1 MSSRTGRYRSLTASS
16 TSAPPPLTE
25 FTATLEELL
34 LILKESLQNP
44 TKSRADDITAI
55 STTVQSIRQC
65 LEKSPKPDRPRD
77 VFRHLEGFQTILN
90 TIRSV
95 SGYYHPTT
103 RSHEEKEK
111 LFHLLAATLALLS
124 DAFRG
129 HHGNRRYF
137 KKRVEGGG
145 WAALEQAIASIGFG
159 GSDFDTWSENKLFGI
174 LLAFAVDNEKLYS
187 LCQDIQGSSF
197 EKDSSPS
204 KIKPEESTK
213 APEEESAISQELV
226 SRPAALGSD
235 DDGADEVAQMIEKDI
250 CDKLKDIDGLWNP
263 DIAPTIIGFWKA
275 LPRNRP
281 LALAPT
287 SIVIILALSKISSAS
302 QANLLGLHSTGILS
316 SILPLAFDDGTG
328 LSSPEQKAVESLCG
342 SLMSLGLTSLEDARY
357 LLRNRSPR
365 AAEFLLR
372 MTKVTQNPPHIQF
385 DLSLNGYS
393 SIELPTLGR
402 PFPPLSSTAGYTFAA
417 WVYIDRF
424 DPDAHTTIFGA
435 FDLSQTCFVLA
446 YLEKDTH
453 NFILQTSV
461 TSSRPSVRFKSTI
474 FKENKWYYIAVVHRR
489 PRAITS
495 SKAALYVD
503 GEFVEQVKCQYPSL
517 PPQSNSSTD
526 SFGSF
531 SSSSSKHNPVHAFVG
546 TPQDLSSKI
555 GHGMVFS
562 KWSLASAHLFE
573 EALSDEIIAVHHRLG
588 PRYNGNFQDC
598 LGSFQTYEASA
609 ALSMRNDI
617 MHPGKDE
624 KSEIVTAIRDKAS
637 NLIPEARIVFSI
649 LPIAILGDDIQGEL
663 DMPQLVGGLSANAS
677 ANLYRLAH
685 NTGTS
690 VAINAAIPFYND
702 ALVSPN
708 GVALLKGGPV
718 VIVPQAL
725 DDAMWRLGGC
735 IAIGM
740 KLVEDAASREELVRA
755 VEIFFESIKG
765 SWRNSEA
772 MERENGYAVLAAL
785 LRGKLSST
793 PSLASGSS
801 QIGEALPTCP
811 EERDKVSFELLSV
824 VLGFVGYNHRAPEE
838 SMINN
843 PMAYRTLVADFDV
856 WRKSAPMTQKLY
868 YKQFTTFAV
877 MSKHHH
883 YNAKRL
889 ARMRIVKRFLDA
901 LKAETFSP
909 DIFPGFLEAFTVLV
923 LGNLNPEVHRS
934 LALFVTYSFHKPS
947 TSASRTPKAKYGTV
961 GNPKGGSSTPKRL
974 PINTSFDKSASASSL
989 IMSKREL
996 GRGVLQMYTD
1006 LLCEKGSTVNL
1017 KRFAKTVTNKWLLHL
1032 LAEDDAEV
1040 VVLGTKILARL
1051 LVVHGSAYVKKF
1063 TESSGG
1069 FSVMRYRLKRWWDIP
1084 TLYPIIFSI
1093 LFNYDVAEIDF
1104 ERSFDLFSLSEL
1116 FGRKSLVYPD
1126 VLPIIVSMLQQGLNT
1141 LVHNQDDPDSPHPDK
1156 SNNGPA
1162 AGQLKVPTAG
1172 SRRRSM
1178 SLTKELEARQM
1189 ATSSTDRL
1197 GGQAT
1202 VLHAVIRFLSYLH
1215 EQSQNF
1221 RDFAIA
1227 SEYVRLLLAILFPA
1241 VVNADAV
1248 SPETELNSRDSALT
1262 FDGEDVIIRPT
1273 QRGLSAPSPVVR
1285 TTNVET
1291 HLGQDIHGNSSKAK
1305 PLRRGSSFVLLTANR
1320 PALSPSPA
1328 KLTGIGQPQNAVIS
1342 QKVGNA
1348 VVEELLELT
1357 INVFLDQILER
1368 KEFPGFSLFLKVP
1381 PGFKEHQA
1389 YFESYILR
1397 NTISHVSN
1405 TIQLQ
1410 SKLLIQPKIIMNM
1423 ARFTTH
1429 ITEAI
1434 FEGWFLGGAEP
1445 FLDFAG
1451 HLLDYFQQRETSK
1464 IKSVRLCNQAIQT
1477 IRSTFLRVVLLRL
1490 SEIDAVG
1497 VTEEE
1502 AALFM
1507 NKLLYWQT
1515 IFLSAEASEGEFL
1528 KLMCYQLYMKLVDPR
1543 QKICSAAADLW
1554 RILLVQKPDETS
1566 AILVMSMDKQRLIL
1580 GFKRL
1585 MELDNESFVE
1595 WVNDHRDELDKPFFG
1610 ALSRTWEDFV
1620 NAENGKTEEALKTRL
1635 VKRKDRLRQWQ
1646 AEDRNDADVMLRHDL
1661 TSNLWGKNIYAAEHL
1676 KHQRTMQ
1683 DQQENLT
1690 FLINSFIKMGRD
1702 LHRTCGVFDNGI
1714 PCKWRLDQTEGR
1726 NRMRLRLIPDRPSSE
1741 EYKPKRKNNGPE
1753 PSIKLNTQL
1762 GPASATADVAATP
1775 VSTAIPA
1782 LDGSQD
1788 SSSGGDAAIGS
1799 GKQESE
1805 DAASVAGEEDFELI
1819 DDPNDNDDN
1828 FEDKQRKVMRSLE
1841 RGDQVQHVFNIS
1853 RIIGLEAC
1861 EGLLILGKDSLYL
1874 IDNFF
1879 QRSDGEIVDV
1889 WDAPAD
1895 ERDPYV
1901 QMISGKEIKV
1911 KPLQSTGEQES
1922 RNWKW
1927 SEVLSVSKRRFLFR
1941 DVAVEVF
1948 FTDGRS
1954 YLLTALNPALRN
1966 DLYSTMTSKAPHP
1979 GDKSSPADGEDAWR
1993 MEALK
1998 APDETPT
2005 TLSSRLAGLMNSSPW
2020 NPTMRRWA
2028 KGEISNFHYLMLVN
2042 TMAGRTF
2049 NDLTQYPVF
2058 PWIIADY
2065 TSDELD
2071 LDNPSTFRD
2080 LSKPMGCQHLSRAA
2094 DFVERYK
2101 TFAEMGEQNPFHYG
2115 THYTSAMIVAS
2126 YLIRLQPFVQ
2136 SYLLIQGGNFDHPD
2150 RMFYSIEKAW
2160 KSASRDNMTDVREL
2174 TPEFFCLPEFLTNSN
2189 GFNFGLRQGTGGSID
2204 NVELPP
2210 WAKGDPKIF
2219 IAKNREAL
2227 ESPYASA
2234 HLHEWIDLVFGCKQ
2248 NGEAAI
2254 ENVNVFHHLS
2264 YRGATDLDA
2273 IQDHHEKLQT
2283 ISIIHNFGQTP
2294 HQVFSKPHQ
2303 SRDDWKNN
2311 PRRLDTTAGSLTRL
2325 PFPLFEHPDKITSLT
2340 YAPKL
2345 DRLLCGSAF
2354 RLNMPSLFDK
2364 YMEWGFA
2371 DNSVRFYAA
2380 DSKKLLGLFENLHQG
2395 QLSSA
2400 MFVDSKTLVTAGVDC
2415 VLSVWRTTVS
2425 ANAKSVDLAPMT
2437 SLFGH
2442 TQPVSTIAVSKS
2454 FSTILSA
2461 STDGAVLLWDLNRL
2475 EFVLKLASGRAV
2487 QCAQINSVTG
2497 DILLCRGQRATL
2509 YTLNGDLIVDQN
2521 ICVDPDDYVHSCA
2534 FYEGAGNEWLV
2545 NTLVFTG
2552 HRRGVVNCWRKCVGT
2567 NGKWNLELV
2576 KRLDHVDQRKGGERT
2591 PGTITALTPM
2601 PTGLYTG
2608 DDDGKAYEW
2617 TCVQRAVGAPQDYMH
2632 SDTLAGS
2639 PGALAGQSMFYNE
2652 GMDEEP
2658 LFPTPIGG
2666 DTLLQFNEQHW
2677 ETPAELTGNS
2687 SSPQSWQGSADM
2699 VRNDSSTT
2707 TNSQLSNQQ
2716 FDYAAMQPAETTAL
2730 PSVELPIQSSTSPS
2744 PAATPLDV
2752 TPPRGMRSRKRKS
2765 PTPSD
2770 EEEDEAE
2777 SPESPP
2783 PRPPLKKT
2791 AHNMIEKR
2799 YRTNLN
2805 DKIAALRQSVPSLRA
2820 TEKSLSGKGKK
2831 LVDMIEDLDGLVP
2844 PNKLNKATILHKA
2857 TEYIGHLERRNQALQ
2872 KEKRALDDRIATFE
2886 SLLLGRKN
2894 AAAQMYH
2901 PEQLL
2906 LQHQM
2911 MEHGNMNVAQH
2922 PNGN

>member
-16 TSAPPPLTE
+16 TSTPPPRTE
-25 FTATLEELL
+25 FIVTLEELL
-34 LILKESLQNP
+34 LILRESLQNP
-44 TKSRADDITAI
+44 TKSREDDITAI
-55 STTVQSIRQC
+55 STTIQSLRQC
-65 LEKSPKPDRPRD
+65 LDKTPKADRPRD
-77 VFRHLEGFQTILN
+77 AFRHLDGFQTILN

-95 SGYYHPTT
+95 SGYYHPTKRT
-103 RSHEEKEK
+103 HVEKEK
-111 LFHLLAATLALLS
+111 LFHLLATTLALLS

-187 LCQDIQGSSF
+187 LCQDIQGSPF
-197 EKDSSPS
+197 EKYSSSS
-204 KIKPEESTK
+204 KKEPEESTNALQK
-213 APEEESAISQELV
+213 ESSVAQELV
-226 SRPAALGSD
+226 SRPAAPSS
-235 DDGADEVAQMIEKDI
+235 DDGAYEIAQMIEKDI

-281 LALAPT
+281 LSLAPT
-287 SIVIILALSKISSAS
+287 SIVIILALSKISAAS

-328 LSSPEQKAVESLCG
+328 LSSPEQKAVENLCG

-402 PFPPLSSTAGYTFAA
+402 SFPPLSSTAGYTFAA
-417 WVYIDRF
+417 WVHIDRF

-435 FDLSQTCFVLA
+435 FDMSQTCFVLA

-461 TSSRPSVRFKSTI
+461 TSSRPSVRFKSTV
-474 FKENKWYYIAVVHRR
+474 FKENKWYYVVVVHRR

-503 GEFVEQVKCQYPSL
+503 GEFVEQVKCQYPCL
-517 PPQSNSSTD
+517 PPQSNPSTE
-526 SFGSF
+526 SFASF
-531 SSSSSKHNPVHAFVG
+531 SSSSSKLNPVHAFIG
-546 TPQDLSSKI
+546 TPQDLSSKL

-663 DMPQLVGGLSANAS
+663 DMPQLVGGLSAS
-677 ANLYRLAH
+677 ALTNLYRLAH

-740 KLVEDAASREELVRA
+740 KLVEDATSREELVRA

-793 PSLASGSS
+793 PSMTSGSS

-824 VLGFVGYNHRAPEE
+824 VLGFVGYSHRSPEE

-856 WRKSAPMTQKLY
+856 WRKSAPITQKLY
-868 YKQFTTFAV
+868 YKQFITFAV

-883 YNAKRL
+883 YNSKRL

-901 LKAETFSP
+901 LKAETFSS

-923 LGNLNPEVHRS
+923 LGSLNPEVHRS

-947 TSASRTPKAKYGTV
+947 TSASRTPKAKFGTAN
-961 GNPKGGSSTPKRL
+961 NPRSGPLAPRRP
-974 PINTSFDKSASASSL
+974 PINTALDSNADAPSPV
-989 IMSKREL
+989 MSKREL
-996 GRGVLQMYTD
+996 GRGVLQMYTN
-1006 LLCEKGSTVNL
+1006 LLCEKGSTINL

-1069 FSVMRYRLKRWWDIP
+1069 FIVMRYRLKRWWDIP

-1156 SNNGPA
+1156 NNVGAA
-1162 AGQLKVPTAG
+1162 AGQLKVPTLG

-1178 SLTKELEARQM
+1178 SLTKELEARQL
-1189 ATSSTDRL
+1189 ATSSTDKL

-1221 RDFAIA
+1221 RDFAIN
-1227 SEYVRLLLAILFPA
+1227 SEYVRLLFAVLFPV

-1248 SPETELNSRDSALT
+1248 SPETELNSRDSTLT

-1285 TTNVET
+1285 TTTVET
-1291 HLGQDIHGNSSKAK
+1291 HLGQDVHGPSSKAK
-1305 PLRRGSSFVLLTANR
+1305 PLRRGSSFILLTANR

-1328 KLTGIGQPQNAVIS
+1328 KLTGIGNPQNAVIS

-1368 KEFPGFSLFLKVP
+1368 KEFPGFGLYLKVP
-1381 PGFKEHQA
+1381 PGFQEHQA

-1410 SKLLIQPKIIMNM
+1410 PKLLIQPKIITNM

-1566 AILVMSMDKQRLIL
+1566 AILVMSMDKQKLIL

-1595 WVNDHRDELDKPFFG
+1595 WVSDHRDELDKPFFG

-1635 VKRKDRLRQWQ
+1635 AKRKDKLRQWL

-1702 LHRTCGVFDNGI
+1702 LHRTCGVFDNGV

-1741 EYKPKRKNNGPE
+1741 EYQPKRRNNGSQPA
-1753 PSIKLNTQL
+1753 IKLNTQL
-1762 GPASATADVAATP
+1762 APAAATADVAATP
-1775 VSTAIPA
+1775 ISTTLPA

-1788 SSSGGDAAIGS
+1788 SASGVSAIGS
-1799 GKQESE
+1799 GKEESE
-1805 DAASVAGEEDFELI
+1805 DAASVTGEEDFELI

-1874 IDNFF
+1874 IDDFF

-1889 WDAPAD
+1889 WNAPAD

-1901 QMISGKEIKV
+1901 QMISGKEIKG
-1911 KPLQSTGEQES
+1911 KPSQSTGEQES
-1922 RNWKW
+1922 RSWKW

-1954 YLLTALNPALRN
+1954 YLLTALNPTLRN

-2058 PWIIADY
+2058 PWVIADY
-2065 TSDELD
+2065 TSEELD
-2071 LDNPSTFRD
+2071 LDNPATFRD
-2080 LSKPMGCQHLSRAA
+2080 LSKPMGCQHLNRAA

-2160 KSASRDNMTDVREL
+2160 KSASKDNMTDVREL

-2311 PRRLDTTAGSLTRL
+2311 PRRLDTTASSLTRL
-2325 PFPLFEHPDKITSLT
+2325 PFPLFEHTDKITSLT

-2364 YMEWGFA
+2364 YMEWGYA

-2425 ANAKSVDLAPMT
+2425 PNAKSVDLAPMT

-2442 TQPVSTIAVSKS
+2442 TQPVSTLAVSKS

-2461 STDGAVLLWDLNRL
+2461 STDGIVLLWDLNRL

-2497 DILLCRGQRATL
+2497 DILLCRGQRAAL
-2509 YTLNGDLIVDQN
+2509 YTLNGDLMVDQN
-2521 ICVDPDDYVHSCA
+2521 ICVDSDDYVHSCA
-2534 FYEGAGNEWLV
+2534 FYEGQGNEWLV

-2552 HRRGVVNCWRKCVGT
+2552 HRRGVVNCWRKCVDA

-2608 DDDGKAYEW
+2608 DEDGKAYEW
-2617 TCVQRAVGAPQDYMH
+2617 TCVQRAVG
-2632 SDTLAGS
+2632 
-2639 PGALAGQSMFYNE
+2639 
-2652 GMDEEP
+2652 
-2658 LFPTPIGG
+2658 
-2666 DTLLQFNEQHW
+2666 
-2677 ETPAELTGNS
+2677 
-2687 SSPQSWQGSADM
+2687 
-2699 VRNDSSTT
+2699 
-2707 TNSQLSNQQ
+2707 
-2716 FDYAAMQPAETTAL
+2716 TA
-2730 PSVELPIQSSTSPS
+2730 
-2744 PAATPLDV
+2744 
-2752 TPPRGMRSRKRKS
+2752 
-2765 PTPSD
+2765 
-2770 EEEDEAE
+2770 
-2777 SPESPP
+2777 
-2783 PRPPLKKT
+2783 
-2791 AHNMIEKR
+2791 
-2799 YRTNLN
+2799 
-2805 DKIAALRQSVPSLRA
+2805 RA
-2820 TEKSLSGKGKK
+2820 
-2831 LVDMIEDLDGLVP
+2831 
-2844 PNKLNKATILHKA
+2844 
-2857 TEYIGHLERRNQALQ
+2857 
-2872 KEKRALDDRIATFE
+2872 
-2886 SLLLGRKN
+2886 
-2894 AAAQMYH
+2894 
-2901 PEQLL
+2901 
-2906 LQHQM
+2906 
-2911 MEHGNMNVAQH
+2911 
-2922 PNGN
+2922 

>member
-1 MSSRTGRYRSLTASS
+1 MLSLAAAFHRDTFATAADNAPKKNDNYLSRGVRMSSRTGRYRSLTASS
-16 TSAPPPLTE
+16 TSAPPPQTE
-25 FTATLEELL
+25 FTATIEELL

-44 TKSRADDITAI
+44 TKSRADDIHAI
-55 STTVQSIRQC
+55 STTLQSLRQC
-65 LEKSPKPDRPRD
+65 LDKSPKADRARD
-77 VFRHLEGFQTILN
+77 AFRHLDGFQTILN
-90 TIRSV
+90 TIRFV

-103 RSHEEKEK
+103 RTHEEKEK
-111 LFHLLAATLALLS
+111 LFHLLATTLALLS

-174 LLAFAVDNEKLYS
+174 LLAFAVDDEKLYS

-204 KIKPEESTK
+204 KREPEEPSN
-213 APEEESAISQELV
+213 APQKESDTARELV
-226 SRPAALGSD
+226 SRPAASSS
-235 DDGADEVAQMIEKDI
+235 DDGAYEIAQMIEKYI
-250 CDKLKDIDGLWNP
+250 CDKLKDVDGLWNP

-281 LALAPT
+281 LSLAPT
-287 SIVIILALSKISSAS
+287 SIVIILALSNISSAS
-302 QANLLGLHSTGILS
+302 RANLLGLHSTGILS

-328 LSSPEQKAVESLCG
+328 LSPPEQKAVEDLCG

-365 AAEFLLR
+365 AAGFLLR

-385 DLSLNGYS
+385 DLSLNGFS

-402 PFPPLSSTAGYTFAA
+402 PFPPVSSTAGYTFAA
-417 WVYIDRF
+417 WVHIDRF

-435 FDLSQTCFVLA
+435 FDQSQTCFVLA

-461 TSSRPSVRFKSTI
+461 TSSRPSVRFKSAV
-474 FKENKWYYIAVVHRR
+474 FKENKWYYVVVVHRR
-489 PRAITS
+489 PRAIAS

-517 PPQSNSSTD
+517 PPQSNSSTE
-526 SFGSF
+526 SFASF
-531 SSSSSKHNPVHAFVG
+531 SSSNSKLNPVHAFVG

-555 GHGMVFS
+555 GHGLVLS

-637 NLIPEARIVFSI
+637 NLIPESRIVLSI

-663 DMPQLVGGLSANAS
+663 DMPQLVGGLSASAS
-677 ANLYRLAH
+677 TNLYRLAH

-740 KLVEDAASREELVRA
+740 KLVEDANSREELVRA
-755 VEIFFESIKG
+755 VEIFFESVRG

-793 PSLASGSS
+793 PSMTSGSS

-856 WRKSAPMTQKLY
+856 WRKSAPITQKLY

-883 YNAKRL
+883 YNSKRL

-901 LKAETFSP
+901 LKAETFFA
-909 DIFPGFLEAFTVLV
+909 DIFPAFVEALTVLV
-923 LGNLNPEVHRS
+923 LGNLNPEIHRS

-947 TSASRTPKAKYGTV
+947 TSASRTPRAKFGTV
-961 GNPKGGSSTPKRL
+961 NNPRLGSSTPKRP
-974 PINTSFDKSASASSL
+974 PISTVVDSKADASTS

-996 GRGVLQMYTD
+996 GRGILQMYTD
-1006 LLCEKGSTVNL
+1006 MLCEKGSTINL

-1069 FSVMRYRLKRWWDIP
+1069 FIVMRNRLKRWWDIP

-1116 FGRKSLVYPD
+1116 FGRKTLVYPD

-1141 LVHNQDDPDSPHPDK
+1141 LVQNQDDPDSPHPDK
-1156 SNNGPA
+1156 DNNGPA

-1178 SLTKELEARQM
+1178 SLTKELEARQL
-1189 ATSSTDRL
+1189 ATSSIDKL

-1221 RDFAIA
+1221 RDFAIT
-1227 SEYVRLLLAILFPA
+1227 SEYVRLLFAVLFPA

-1248 SPETELNSRDSALT
+1248 SPETELNSRDSTLT
-1262 FDGEDVIIRPT
+1262 FDGEDVIIRPA
-1273 QRGLSAPSPVVR
+1273 QKGLSAPSPVVR
-1285 TTNVET
+1285 TTSVET
-1291 HLGQDIHGNSSKAK
+1291 NLSQDVHGASSKAK

-1320 PALSPSPA
+1320 SALPSSPV
-1328 KLTGIGQPQNAVIS
+1328 KLTGIGKPQNAVIS

-1357 INVFLDQILER
+1357 VNVFTDQILER
-1368 KEFPGFSLFLKVP
+1368 KEFPGFGLFLKVP
-1381 PGFKEHQA
+1381 PGFQEHKA

-1410 SKLLIQPKIIMNM
+1410 PKLLIQPKIIANM

-1451 HLLDYFQQRETSK
+1451 HLVDFFQQRETSK
-1464 IKSVRLCNQAIQT
+1464 IKSVRLCNQAIQG

-1566 AILVMSMDKQRLIL
+1566 AILMMSMDKQRLIS

-1595 WVNDHRDELDKPFFG
+1595 WVSDHRDELDKPFFG
-1610 ALSRTWEDFV
+1610 ALSKTWEDFV
-1620 NAENGKTEEALKTRL
+1620 NTENGKTEEALRTRL
-1635 VKRKDRLRQWQ
+1635 AKRKDKLRQWL
-1646 AEDRNDADVMLRHDL
+1646 AENRNDADVMLRHDL

-1690 FLINSFIKMGRD
+1690 FMMNSFIKMGRD
-1702 LHRTCGVFDNGI
+1702 LHRTCGVFDNGV

-1741 EYKPKRKNNGPE
+1741 EYQPKRRNNGPE
-1753 PSIKLNTQL
+1753 PAIKLNTQL
-1762 GPASATADVAATP
+1762 APGSGTADVAATP

-1788 SSSGGDAAIGS
+1788 SSSGVTAIDS

-1805 DAASVAGEEDFELI
+1805 DAASVVGEEDFELI

-1874 IDNFF
+1874 IDDFF

-1889 WDAPAD
+1889 WNAPAD

-1901 QMISGKEIKV
+1901 QMISGKEIKG
-1911 KPLQSTGEQES
+1911 KPSQTTGEQES
-1922 RNWKW
+1922 RSWKW

-1954 YLLTALNPALRN
+1954 YLLTALNPVLRN
-1966 DLYSTMTSKAPHP
+1966 DLYSTMTSKASQP

-2020 NPTMRRWA
+2020 NPAMRRWA

-2058 PWIIADY
+2058 PWVIADY
-2065 TSDELD
+2065 TSEELD
-2071 LDNPSTFRD
+2071 LDNPATFRD

-2160 KSASRDNMTDVREL
+2160 KSASKDNMTDVREL

-2234 HLHEWIDLVFGCKQ
+2234 HLNEWIDLVFGCKQ
-2248 NGEAAI
+2248 NGEAAV

-2273 IQDHHEKLQT
+2273 IQDRHEKLQT

-2311 PRRLDTTAGSLTRL
+2311 PRRLDTTASSLTRL

-2345 DRLLCGSAF
+2345 DRLLCGTAF

-2425 ANAKSVDLAPMT
+2425 PNAKSVDLAPIT

-2442 TQPVSTIAVSKS
+2442 TQPVSTLAVSKS

-2461 STDGAVLLWDLNRL
+2461 STDGVVLLWDLNRL
-2475 EFVLKLASGRAV
+2475 EFVLKLSSGRAV

-2497 DILLCRGQRATL
+2497 DILLCRGQRAAL
-2509 YTLNGDLIVDQN
+2509 YTLNGDLMVDQN
-2521 ICVDPDDYVHSCA
+2521 ICIDPDDYVHSCA

-2552 HRRGVVNCWRKCVGT
+2552 HRRGVVNCWRKCVGP

-2608 DDDGKAYEW
+2608 DEDGKAYEW
-2617 TCVQRAVGAPQDYMH
+2617 TCVQRAVG
-2632 SDTLAGS
+2632 
-2639 PGALAGQSMFYNE
+2639 
-2652 GMDEEP
+2652 
-2658 LFPTPIGG
+2658 
-2666 DTLLQFNEQHW
+2666 
-2677 ETPAELTGNS
+2677 
-2687 SSPQSWQGSADM
+2687 
-2699 VRNDSSTT
+2699 
-2707 TNSQLSNQQ
+2707 
-2716 FDYAAMQPAETTAL
+2716 TA
-2730 PSVELPIQSSTSPS
+2730 
-2744 PAATPLDV
+2744 
-2752 TPPRGMRSRKRKS
+2752 RS
-2765 PTPSD
+2765 
-2770 EEEDEAE
+2770 
-2777 SPESPP
+2777 
-2783 PRPPLKKT
+2783 
-2791 AHNMIEKR
+2791 
-2799 YRTNLN
+2799 
-2805 DKIAALRQSVPSLRA
+2805 
-2820 TEKSLSGKGKK
+2820 
-2831 LVDMIEDLDGLVP
+2831 
-2844 PNKLNKATILHKA
+2844 
-2857 TEYIGHLERRNQALQ
+2857 
-2872 KEKRALDDRIATFE
+2872 
-2886 SLLLGRKN
+2886 
-2894 AAAQMYH
+2894 
-2901 PEQLL
+2901 
-2906 LQHQM
+2906 
-2911 MEHGNMNVAQH
+2911 
-2922 PNGN
+2922 